1 MLKMPTPLTNL
12 EWTSLGVGFGVSFI
26 VALLV
31 IGSFLAFLKKKPIR
45 YFAVYRIVFAFIV
58 LIAGFF
64 GLLSQVSF

>member
-1 MLKMPTPLTNL
+1 MDLFRCRLWGIL
-12 EWTSLGVGFGVSFI
+12 L
-26 VALLV
+26 VALLL
-31 IGSFLAFLKKKPIR
+31 IGSFLAFLKKKPMR